1 MYKTTDEIFV
11 RINRV
16 GYIPLIGMCGPIPN
30 PIKIPTDTCLKL
42 VNAGI
47 DVHQVDPVT
56 KMTVKLTRE
65 NIFDDHKFGKKPVVA
80 SAPVKPVVTPAAKVE
95 AVKPVTFT
103 GVPKVEPKVEEP
115 KVEEVVEEI
124 KEEIVEEVAVEETVE
139 TEEVV
144 EEAAVEEV
152 KEEATE
158 INNHNNNKYFN
169 KHNKKNK

>member
-11 RINRV
+11 RVNRV

-30 PIKIPTDTCLKL
+30 PIKIPTSTCLKL

-65 NIFDDHKFGKKPVVA
+65 NIFDDEKFDKKLVTKA
-80 SAPVKPVVTPAAKVE
+80 TTAPVKPVAPAKVE
-95 AVKPVTFT
+95 PIKPVTFT
-103 GVPKVEPKVEEP
+103 GVPKVEPKVEVKPVEEP
-115 KVEEVVEEI
+115 KEEAIVEEIFNIEGKTVDKVEEINTIET
-124 KEEIVEEVAVEETVE
+124 ETVAKE
-139 TEEVV
+139 TVN
-144 EEAAVEEV
+144 
-152 KEEATE
+152 TS
-158 INNHNNNKYFN
+158 NNSF

>member
-30 PIKIPTDTCLKL
+30 PIKIPTSTCLKL

-56 KMTVKLTRE
+56 KLTVKLTRE

-80 SAPVKPVVTPAAKVE
+80 SAPVKPVVAPTAKVE

-139 TEEVV
+139 TEEV
-144 EEAAVEEV
+144 

-158 INNHNNNKYFN
+158 TNNHNNKYFN

>member
-80 SAPVKPVVTPAAKVE
+80 SAPVKPVVAPSAKVE

-103 GVPKVEPKVEEP
+103 GVPKVEEP
-115 KVEEVVEEI
+115 KVEEVV
-124 KEEIVEEVAVEETVE
+124 EEIVEEVAVEETVE
-139 TEEVV
+139 TVEVV

-158 INNHNNNKYFN
+158 TNNNYNNNKYFN